1 MGEATDIK
9 SLREKLQALRE
20 KVNGKGKRAA
30 WITTI
35 ATIFGVGGYALE
47 KGWIAPGFVTT
58 AYADSTYETKERAE
72 ETFQTKED
80 ARELL
85 RASDIAHIRMQ
96 GSIDAIERE
105 HARDRE
111 ESTQRFDRQER
122 KLDRLLWHFKL
133 PPEEP

>member
-1 MGEATDIK
+1 MGERTDIK
-9 SLREKLQALRE
+9 TLREKLAAMRE
-20 KVNGKGKRAA
+20 KLNGKGKRAA

-35 ATIFGVGGYALE
+35 ATILGVAGYALE

-96 GSIDAIERE
+96 GAIDAIEKGHDE
-105 HARDRE
+105 H
-111 ESTQRFDRQER
+111 ER
-122 KLDRLLWHFKL
+122 KIDRVQRSIELLLWDRKIQP